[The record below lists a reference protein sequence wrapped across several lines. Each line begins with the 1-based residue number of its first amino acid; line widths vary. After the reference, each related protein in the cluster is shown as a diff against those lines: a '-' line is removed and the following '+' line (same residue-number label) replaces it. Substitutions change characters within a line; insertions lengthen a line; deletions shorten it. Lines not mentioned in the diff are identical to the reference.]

1 MSSDIEKIK
10 ERINIVDV
18 IGSYI
23 KLQKAGNNLK
33 ANCPFHS
40 EKTPSFFVSPGRNM
54 YHCFG
59 CGAKGDIFTFVQEF
73 EGLDFSGALK
83 LLASRA
89 GVVLKQQ
96 SKENRDEITQMFTI
110 LEEATRFF
118 ENNIK
123 QKDGQNQESLDYLKK
138 RGVSENTIRNFR
150 IGFAPNSWRSLYEHL
165 KKENFSEKMMFDV
178 GLVRKTEKGFYDYF
192 RNRIMFPIF
201 DSADR
206 VVAFSGRILSGEN
219 EKIPKYINSPETEL
233 YNKSQILYGY
243 NKAKHSMRKNNFC
256 ILVEGQ
262 MDLILSHQSGFSNT
276 VALSG
281 TSLTGYH
288 LNLIKKLTNNLIIA
302 LDSDNA
308 GIASA
313 KKGSEIAIL
322 AGMDVK
328 IAELESSKD
337 PAEIILKNKDDWR
350 KIIKKS
356 QHAIDF
362 FINFIEKKN
371 FPERKFWKEI
381 REKILP
387 MVGKIDNKIDQAHF
401 IYSISS
407 KTGIPEDSLKEE
419 LVKIK
424 NEIYSN
430 SEKFVQNNRGIL
442 NGTKEG
448 GVEKLYRIDIIK
460 RKIKGLILWQK
471 SLQEPS
477 INLEKIIKKFEEIV
491 GENIFKEDSSIMPS
505 TEQVGGDDYDLMFDT
520 EMNYLEKED
529 ASYEIEELLLNLA
542 GELLKEKLKIT
553 TSEMKKA
560 EKENNEEKV
569 EKLLNTCSIL
579 SKEIQNKK
587 EELLKLKR
595 VYPKNK

>member
-18 IGSYI
+18 VGSYI

-33 ANCPFHS
+33 ANCPFHN

-59 CGAKGDIFTFVQEF
+59 CGAKGDIFTFVQ
-73 EGLDFSGALK
+73 
-83 LLASRA
+83 ASRA

-96 SKENRDEITQMFTI
+96 NKENIDKITQMFTI
-110 LEEATRFF
+110 LEKTAQFF

-123 QKDGQNQESLDYLKK
+123 QKSGQNQEPLDYLKK
-138 RGVSENTIRNFR
+138 RGVSENTIDNFR
-150 IGFAPNSWRSLYEHL
+150 IGFAPNGWRSLYEHL
-165 KKENFSEKMMFDV
+165 KKENFSEKIMFDA

-206 VVAFSGRILSGEN
+206 IVAFSGRILSGEN
-219 EKIPKYINSPETEL
+219 EKTPKYINSPETEL

-243 NKAKHSMRKNNFC
+243 NKARHSMRKNNFC

-281 TSLTGYH
+281 TALTGYH

-308 GIASA
+308 GIISA

-322 AGMDVK
+322 DGMDVK
-328 IAELESSKD
+328 IAELGSSKD

-424 NEIYSN
+424 NEIRSS
-430 SEKFVQNNRGIL
+430 SEKFVQGDKKVL
-442 NGTKEG
+442 NGEKENN
-448 GVEKLYRIDIIK
+448 VNKLSRIDIIK

-477 INLEKIIKKFEEIV
+477 VNLEKITKKFEGMV
-491 GENIFKEDSSIMPS
+491 GEDILK
-505 TEQVGGDDYDLMFDT
+505 DDYSLMFDA
-520 EMNYLEKED
+520 EMNYLEIED

-542 GELLKEKLKIT
+542 EEFLKEKLKIT
-553 TSEMKKA
+553 TNEMKKA

-569 EKLLNTCSIL
+569 KKLLNTCNIL

-587 EELLKLKR
+587 EELLKLK
-595 VYPKNK
+595 

>member
-10 ERINIVDV
+10 ERLNIVDV
-18 IGSYI
+18 VSSYV
-23 KLQKAGNNLK
+23 KLQKAGINLK
-33 ANCPFHS
+33 ANCPFHN

-59 CGAKGDIFTFVQEF
+59 CGVKGDIFTFVQEF
-73 EGLDFSGALK
+73 EGLDFPGALK
-83 LLASRA
+83 LLATRA

-96 SKENRDEITQMFTI
+96 SKENRDEATQMFTV

-118 ENNIK
+118 ENNI
-123 QKDGQNQESLDYLKK
+123 NQESLNYLKG
-138 RGVSENTIRNFR
+138 RGVSENTIKNFR
-150 IGFAPNSWRSLYEHL
+150 IGFALGGWEKLYEHL
-165 KKENFSEKMMFDV
+165 KKEGFNEKMMFDV

-219 EKIPKYINSPETEL
+219 EKTPKYINSPETEL

-262 MDLILSHQSGFSNT
+262 IDLILSHQSGFSNT

-281 TSLTGYH
+281 TALTGYH
-288 LNLIKKLTNNLIIA
+288 LNLIKKLTSNLIIA

-308 GIASA
+308 GLVSA
-313 KKGSEIAIL
+313 KKGSELAIIAD
-322 AGMDVK
+322 MDVK

-337 PAEIILKNKDDWR
+337 PAEIILKNKDDWH

-387 MVGKIDNKIDQAHF
+387 MVAKIDNKIDQAHF

-407 KTGIPEDSLKEE
+407 KTGIPEDSLREE

-424 NEIYSN
+424 NNVRNS
-430 SEKFVQNNRGIL
+430 SEKFVQNNEKIL
-442 NGTKEG
+442 NPSSRAKLTTGQVKKTERET
-448 GVEKLYRIDIIK
+448 EKLSRIDIIK

-471 SLQEPS
+471 SLNEPS
-477 INLEKIIKKFEEIV
+477 VNLEEVIKKFEEIV
-491 GENIFKEDSSIMPS
+491 GEDFLKEEKNDF
-505 TEQVGGDDYDLMFDT
+505 DLMFDT
-520 EMNYLEKED
+520 EMNYLEIED
-529 ASYEIEELLLNLA
+529 ASYEIEELLLNLT
-542 GELLKEKLKIT
+542 EEFLKEKLKIIIN
-553 TSEMKKA
+553 EIKKA
-560 EKENNEEKV
+560 EKENDEEKM
-569 EKLLNTCSIL
+569 EKLLNTCNVL
-579 SKEIQNKK
+579 SKEIQDKK
-587 EELLKLKR
+587 EELLKLKK
-595 VYPKNK
+595 VYHSN

>member
-10 ERINIVDV
+10 ERLSIVDV
-18 IGSYI
+18 VGSYV
-23 KLQKAGNNLK
+23 KLQKAGSNLK
-33 ANCPFHS
+33 ANCPFHN

-59 CGAKGDIFTFVQEF
+59 CGVKGDIFTFVQEF

-83 LLASRA
+83 LLATRA

-96 SKENRDEITQMFTI
+96 SKENRDEVTQMFTI

-118 ENNIK
+118 ENNII
-123 QKDGQNQESLDYLKK
+123 QNQEALNYLKG
-138 RGVSENTIRNFR
+138 RGVTEETIKNFR
-150 IGFAPNSWRSLYEHL
+150 IGFAKNNWRDLYEHL
-165 KKENFSEKMMFDV
+165 KKEGFTEKMMFDV

-192 RNRIMFPIF
+192 RNRVMFPIF

-206 VVAFSGRILSGEN
+206 VVAFSGRILSGED

-281 TSLTGYH
+281 TALTQYH
-288 LNLIKKLTNNLIIA
+288 LNLIKKLTSNLVIA

-308 GIASA
+308 GLVSA
-313 KKGSEIAIL
+313 KKGSELAI
-322 AGMDVK
+322 MSNIDVK
-328 IAELESSKD
+328 VAELELAKD
-337 PAEIILKNKDDWR
+337 PAEIILKNKDDWH

-356 QHAIDF
+356 EHAIDF

-387 MVGKIDNKIDQAHF
+387 MVAKIDNKIDQAHF

-424 NEIYSN
+424 NDIKTSSVSSRPIA
-430 SEKFVQNNRGIL
+430 SE
-442 NGTKEG
+442 TKNKIVHTEK
-448 GVEKLYRIDIIK
+448 EKLDRIDVIK

-471 SLQEPS
+471 SLNQPS
-477 INLEKIIKKFEEIV
+477 VNLEEIIKKIEELVGEDFLKEDLSTISEHV
-491 GENIFKEDSSIMPS
+491 GEN
-505 TEQVGGDDYDLMFDT
+505 DYDLMFDT
-520 EMNYLEKED
+520 EMNYLETED
-529 ASYEIEELLLNLA
+529 ASYEIEELFLNLS
-542 GELLKEKLKIT
+542 EEFLKEKLKMT
-553 TSEMKKA
+553 VNEMKKA
-560 EKENNEEKV
+560 EKENDEEKV
-569 EKLLNTCSIL
+569 EKLLDICSVL
-579 SKEIQNKK
+579 SKDIQSKK
-587 EELLKLKR
+587 DELLKLK
-595 VYPKNK
+595 KIIKI

>member
-138 RGVSENTIRNFR
+138 RGVSENTIKNFR

-448 GVEKLYRIDIIK
+448 GIEKLSRIDIIK

>member
-10 ERINIVDV
+10 ERLNIVDV
-18 IGSYI
+18 VGSYV
-23 KLQKAGNNLK
+23 KLQKAGSNLK
-33 ANCPFHS
+33 ANCPFHN

-59 CGAKGDIFTFVQEF
+59 CGVKGDIFTFVQEF

-83 LLASRA
+83 LLATRA

-123 QKDGQNQESLDYLKK
+123 QNQESLNYLNG
-138 RGVSENTIRNFR
+138 RGVSEDTIKNFR
-150 IGFAPNSWRSLYEHL
+150 IGFALSGWEKLYEHL
-165 KKENFSEKMMFDV
+165 KKEGFSEKMMFDV

-219 EKIPKYINSPETEL
+219 EKTPKYINSPETEL

-281 TSLTGYH
+281 TALTGYH
-288 LNLIKKLTNNLIIA
+288 LNLIKKLTSNLVIA

-308 GIASA
+308 GLVSA
-313 KKGSEIAIL
+313 KKGSELAIV

-328 IAELESSKD
+328 IAELETSKD
-337 PAEIILKNKDDWR
+337 PAEIILKNKDDWH
-350 KIIKKS
+350 KIIKQS

-387 MVGKIDNKIDQAHF
+387 MVAKIDNKIDQAHF

-419 LVKIK
+419 LIKIK
-424 NEIYSN
+424 NDIKDS
-430 SEKFVQNNRGIL
+430 SENFVKKNEKIL
-442 NGTKEG
+442 DKKTVGET
-448 GVEKLYRIDIIK
+448 EKLSRIDIIK

-471 SLQEPS
+471 SLNEPS
-477 INLEKIIKKFEEIV
+477 VNLEEIIKKFEEIV
-491 GENIFKEDSSIMPS
+491 GEDFLKE
-505 TEQVGGDDYDLMFDT
+505 EKNDYDLMFDM
-520 EMNYLEKED
+520 EMNYLEIED
-529 ASYEIEELLLNLA
+529 ASYEIEELLLNLT
-542 GELLKEKLKIT
+542 EEFLKEKLKIT
-553 TSEMKKA
+553 VNEMKKA
-560 EKENNEEKV
+560 EKENDEEKI
-569 EKLLNTCSIL
+569 EKLLDVCSVL
-579 SKEIQNKK
+579 SKEIQGKK
-587 EELLKLKR
+587 EELLKLK
-595 VYPKNK
+595 KSIKI

>member
-10 ERINIVDV
+10 ERLNIVDV
-18 IGSYI
+18 VSSYV
-23 KLQKAGNNLK
+23 KLQKAGINLK
-33 ANCPFHS
+33 ANCPFHN

-59 CGAKGDIFTFVQEF
+59 CGVKGDIFTFVQEF
-73 EGLDFSGALK
+73 EGLDFPGALK
-83 LLASRA
+83 LLATRA

-96 SKENRDEITQMFTI
+96 SKENRDEATQMFTV

-118 ENNIK
+118 ENNI
-123 QKDGQNQESLDYLKK
+123 NQESLNYLKG
-138 RGVSENTIRNFR
+138 RGVSENTIKNFR
-150 IGFAPNSWRSLYEHL
+150 IGFALGGWEKLYEHL
-165 KKENFSEKMMFDV
+165 KKEGFNEKMMFDV

-219 EKIPKYINSPETEL
+219 EKTPKYINSPETEL

-262 MDLILSHQSGFSNT
+262 IDLILSHQSGFSNT

-281 TSLTGYH
+281 TALTRYH
-288 LNLIKKLTNNLIIA
+288 LNLIKKLTSNLIIA

-308 GIASA
+308 GLVSA
-313 KKGSEIAIL
+313 KKGSELAIIAD
-322 AGMDVK
+322 MDVK

-337 PAEIILKNKDDWR
+337 PAEIILKNKDDWH

-387 MVGKIDNKIDQAHF
+387 MVAKIDNKIDQAHF

-407 KTGIPEDSLKEE
+407 KTGIPEDSLREE

-424 NEIYSN
+424 NNVRNS
-430 SEKFVQNNRGIL
+430 SEKFVQNNEKIL
-442 NGTKEG
+442 NPSSRAKLTTGQVKKTERET
-448 GVEKLYRIDIIK
+448 EKLSRIDIIK

-471 SLQEPS
+471 SLNEPS
-477 INLEKIIKKFEEIV
+477 VNLEEVIKKFEEIV
-491 GENIFKEDSSIMPS
+491 GEDFLKEEKNDF
-505 TEQVGGDDYDLMFDT
+505 DLMFDT
-520 EMNYLEKED
+520 EMNYLEIED
-529 ASYEIEELLLNLA
+529 ASYEIEELLLNLT
-542 GELLKEKLKIT
+542 EEFLKEKLKIIIN
-553 TSEMKKA
+553 EIKKA
-560 EKENNEEKV
+560 EKENDEEKM
-569 EKLLNTCSIL
+569 EKLLNTCNVL
-579 SKEIQNKK
+579 SKEIQDKK
-587 EELLKLKR
+587 EELLKLKK
-595 VYPKNK
+595 VYHSN